1 MSGRNSGQL
10 ADFSDVLCFGR
21 GRVIEMKKVLQASH
35 ISKVINGKTI
45 VDDFSIDMYEGEIVG
60 LLGPNGAGKTTIMRM
75 MVGLIEASEGEILI
89 GGSSIR
95 SDFIHAIAKV
105 GAVIETPEMYP
116 YLTGYENLE
125 LLSNINGKV
134 SKEEIDEIIH
144 LVQLENSIHDRVK
157 TYSLGMRQRLGVAQ
171 ALIHSPELIIL
182 DEPMNGLDPI
192 GVKQL
197 RDYLIY
203 VAKEKKVAILV
214 SSHILSEIEIMCDR
228 VVMIANG
235 REVSDL
241 ANSRQQS
248 CVYQVQTNTL
258 VGIQKIIGKEILNEN
273 EAENT
278 FQIELEN
285 EEVPQCIRRL
295 VQGNIDIFLF
305 EKHSPKLEDKF
316 ISVIEGKHND

>member
-1 MSGRNSGQL
+1 MI
-10 ADFSDVLCFGR
+10 VK
-21 GRVIEMKKVLQASH
+21 MKKVLQASH
-35 ISKVINGKTI
+35 ISKVINGRKI

-75 MVGLIEASEGEILI
+75 MVGLIEASKGEILI
-89 GGSSIR
+89 GESSIK
-95 SDFIHAIAKV
+95 SDFIQAIAKV

-116 YLTGYENLE
+116 YLTGYENLA

-144 LVQLENSIHDRVK
+144 LVQLENSINDKVK

-197 RDYLIY
+197 REYLIN

-214 SSHILSEIEIMCDR
+214 SSHILSEIEVMCDR

-235 REVSDL
+235 RTVSDL
-241 ANSRQQS
+241 VNSGQHS
-248 CVYQVQTNTL
+248 CIYQVQTNTL
-258 VGIQKIIGKEILNEN
+258 VGIKEIVGKEIINQNET
-273 EAENT
+273 ENI
-278 FQIELEN
+278 FQIELEK
-285 EEVPQCIRRL
+285 EQVPQCIRRL
-295 VQGNIDIFLF
+295 VQSNIDVFSF
-305 EKHSPKLEDKF
+305 EKHSEKLEDRF
-316 ISVIEGKHND
+316 MNVIKGEHNDHNIIKK

>member
-1 MSGRNSGQL
+1 MSWVKGM
-10 ADFSDVLCFGR
+10 
-21 GRVIEMKKVLQASH
+21 IIKMKKVLQASH
-35 ISKVINGKTI
+35 ISKVIKGKTI

-75 MVGLIEASEGEILI
+75 LVGLIEASKGEILI

-95 SDFIHAIAKV
+95 SDFIHAIEGV

-116 YLTGYENLE
+116 YLTGYENLS

-134 SKEEIDEIIH
+134 SREEIDEIIR
-144 LVQLENSIHDRVK
+144 LVQLENSIHDKVK

-171 ALIHSPELIIL
+171 ALIHNPALIIL

-235 REVSDL
+235 KEVSDL
-241 ANSRQQS
+241 AGSGRHA
-248 CVYQVQTNTL
+248 CIYQVQTNTL
-258 VGIQKIIGKEILNEN
+258 VGIKEIIDKEIMNEN
-273 EAENT
+273 PVENT

-285 EEVPQCIRRL
+285 EEVPGCIRRL
-295 VQGNIDIFLF
+295 VQGNIDVFLF
-305 EKHSPKLEDKF
+305 EKHGERLEDRF
-316 ISVIEGKHND
+316 ISAIEGGHND